1 MSAGSVTV
9 GAVGPC
15 VCAVPVFRDVYED
28 GGAATEA
35 VDKATLAYL
44 STGTGTGP
52 RGGAVGR
59 AEKTT
64 IGGVGPP
71 TGGTRLAAYS
81 I

>member
-1 MSAGSVTV
+1 MTV
-9 GAVGPC
+9 GAAGPC
-15 VCAVPVFRDVYED
+15 VRAGPVFDACED

-35 VDKATLAYL
+35 VDKTSLAYL

-59 AEKTT
+59 AEKAT
-64 IGGVGPP
+64 IGGVGPL
-71 TGGTRLAAYS
+71 TDGTRLAAYG